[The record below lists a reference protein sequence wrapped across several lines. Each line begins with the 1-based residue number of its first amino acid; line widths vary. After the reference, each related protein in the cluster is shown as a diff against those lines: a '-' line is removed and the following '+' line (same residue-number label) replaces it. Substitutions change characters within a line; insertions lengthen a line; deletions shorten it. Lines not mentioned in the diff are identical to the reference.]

1 MADIK
6 DHITSTINNLRDL
19 AYEANSEWE
28 KSGWTDGTYLN
39 ISNSASKMLVEFST
53 LLQNEP
59 ITAGSTPARIFQDA
73 APGTAKKIQAI
84 KAVREFTGLGL
95 KEAKDV
101 VDLAGSNWSDLSF
114 AAGYNNP
121 DDASVKKLVD
131 DLTNA
136 GYKVQ

>member
-1 MADIK
+1 MADVK

-19 AYEANSEWE
+19 AYEANCEWE
-28 KSGWTDGTYLN
+28 NSGWTDGTYLN
-39 ISNSASKMLVEFST
+39 ISNKASEMLVEFST

-59 ITAGSTPARIFQDA
+59 ITAGSTPTRIFQDA
-73 APGTAKKIQAI
+73 ADGTAKKIQAI

-95 KEAKDV
+95 KEAKDM
-101 VDLAGSNWSDLSF
+101 VDLAGNGWSDLSF
-114 AAGYNNP
+114 ASGYDHP
-121 DDASVKKLVD
+121 DETKMKKLVD